1 MNNKISSIE
10 ISKFFEDYFN
20 QELNMKLDK
29 TEKLK
34 NIAEFDSL
42 EVLNFL
48 LAFEEKFAIK
58 PKIELFNPQ
67 NTIEEIIKSL
77 CQKPC

>member
-20 QELNMKLDK
+20 QELNIKLDK

-42 EVLNFL
+42 EVVNFL
-48 LAFEEKFAIK
+48 LAFEEKFGIK